1 MFGPGLPIGTRG
13 LFFCSNVLI
22 IGNPC
27 SIRTPEPGT
36 WKARNASRK
45 PKVQTREP
53 TMIEREIKLQF
64 ANAGEA
70 RTAILAAGAAP
81 LKCRRLQEDA
91 LFDTSDES
99 LRRTGC
105 ALRVRSES
113 GRSLLTFK
121 GPVQAS
127 RMKTREEHETVVS
140 DGDVLTRVLESLGLH
155 VWFRCQKFR
164 EEFAAEDAT
173 IALDETP
180 IGTFVEIEGGE
191 RAIQFLARAL
201 GRSESDYVL
210 DSYRGLFLQRRER
223 LGLTGAD
230 MMFADEWSPLSS

>member
-1 MFGPGLPIGTRG
+1 
-13 LFFCSNVLI
+13 
-22 IGNPC
+22 
-27 SIRTPEPGT
+27 
-36 WKARNASRK
+36 
-45 PKVQTREP
+45 
-53 TMIEREIKLQF
+53 MIEREIKLQF
-64 ANAGEA
+64 TDAGEA

-127 RMKTREEHETVVS
+127 LMKIREEHETVVS
-140 DGDVLTRVLESLGLH
+140 DGDALTRVLESLGLH
-155 VWFRCQKFR
+155 VWFRYQKFR

-191 RAIQFLARAL
+191 RGIDTMARAL
-201 GRSESDYVL
+201 GRSESDYLL
-210 DSYRGLFLQRRER
+210 DSYRGLFLRRRER
-223 LGLTGAD
+223 FALTGAD
-230 MMFADEWSPLSS
+230 MMFADEWSQHSS